1 MSQDTQKIK
10 VVGITGGIGCG
21 MSSVAKMMESW
32 GGIVISGDDV
42 ARDIVRQGMPAYKEV
57 VATFGEDILQTD
69 KEINRKKL
77 GNIVFSEKEQL
88 MALNKAVHPYWI
100 ERMQQ
105 LIEQAKKTAGDKFVI
120 VDAAI
125 LIETGLN
132 KMVDYV
138 VVVNAPMRQ
147 RREWIMKRNDIDE
160 CQADQRVFSQVPV
173 TEKMKLA
180 NTVIENNGTMEQLN
194 QEVTAIKS
202 DILGVT
208 AVNAEKGA

>member
-1 MSQDTQKIK
+1 LRN
-10 VVGITGGIGCG
+10 VLR
-21 MSSVAKMMESW
+21 
-32 GGIVISGDDV
+32 GIVISGDDV

>member
-1 MSQDTQKIK
+1 MSQDTSKPR
-10 VVGITGGIGCG
+10 VVGVTGGIGCG
-21 MSSVAKMMESW
+21 MSSVAKVMESW
-32 GGIVISGDDV
+32 GGFIISGDDV
-42 ARDIVRQGMPAYKEV
+42 ARDIVRKGTPAYQEIV
-57 VATFGEDILQTD
+57 TTFGEDILQPD
-69 KEINRKKL
+69 QQINRKKL

-88 MALNKAVHPYWI
+88 MALNKAVHPFWI
-100 ERMQQ
+100 EKMKET
-105 LIEQAKKTAGDKFVI
+105 IEQAKKTAGNKLII

-147 RREWIMKRNDIDE
+147 RREWIVKRDHIDE
-160 CQADQRVFSQVPV
+160 CQADQRVYSQVPV
-173 TEKMKLA
+173 SEKIKLA
-180 NTVIENNGTMEQLN
+180 NAVIENNGTLEQLK
-194 QEVTAIKS
+194 EKTAAIKS